1 MTAGSQFKNMRRL
14 FLKTFFIDRRYLVYA
29 TKSRFYLDQIADDTQ
44 GSTRARTSVSKLR
57 KTAILFPEK
66 DEQIAI
72 ADILSEMDMEIA
84 ALEGKLAKYRQVK
97 QGMPKFLARNTE
109 RQSHIF

>member
-1 MTAGSQFKNMRRL
+1 
-14 FLKTFFIDRRYLVYA
+14 
-29 TKSRFYLDQIADDTQ
+29 
-44 GSTRARTSVSKLR
+44 
-57 KTAILFPEK
+57 
-66 DEQIAI
+66 
-72 ADILSEMDMEIA
+72 MDMEIA